1 MAQPAT
7 NNKPSNKGTT
17 TLFKNPIIER
27 LSRTHI
33 SIPITLFILY
43 SGGLLYWSVANTDL
57 ATGTTILLFFIGLL
71 VFTLVEYLM
80 HRYLFHMATYTKLR
94 EKIQYNFHGV
104 HHDFPRDKDRLA
116 MPPLVSL
123 TIATLLLFIFRLVM
137 GDFVFGFLPGFLI
150 GYAGYLFVHYI
161 VHAYQPP
168 KNIFKTLWVHHGI
181 HHYKDPERA
190 FGVSSPLWDYIFRTM
205 PLKGK

>member
-1 MAQPAT
+1 MAQTAT

-33 SIPITLFILY
+33 AIPISLFILY
-43 SGGLLYWSVANTDL
+43 SSGLLYWSVINTSL
-57 ATGTTILLFFIGLL
+57 APATTIALFFIGLL
-71 VFTLVEYLM
+71 FFTWVEYMM
-80 HRYLFHMATYTKLR
+80 HRYLFHMGTYTKLR
-94 EKIQYNFHGV
+94 EKLQYNFHGV
-104 HHDFPRDKDRLA
+104 HHEYPKDKDRLA
-116 MPPLVSL
+116 MPPVVSI
-123 TIATLLLFIFRLVM
+123 TIATLLLFLFRLIM

-181 HHYKDPERA
+181 HHYKDSERA
-190 FGVSSPLWDYIFRTM
+190 FGVSSPLWDFIFRTM
-205 PLKGK
+205 PAKGK